1 MIIKN
6 SVSLNSNIFTYR
18 DMLSRVRFLVT
29 EIALQADK
37 LVNDLFVRE
46 SINRAI
52 VDVYERLY
60 DKIKYHYL
68 ATAQV
73 DVDEPVTDYVPIIPV
88 SYKYNST
95 EPFKYGRLTLGEPNL
110 SNYINEILTMNILGL
125 SIIQRSD
132 MDTFENI
139 SNNFNTV
146 FRQSSM
152 YVSYVEYF
160 ELYIGDKL
168 WERYVDEKPKIRMSY
183 IRKPLLDDLKKVHPD
198 VDYAHD
204 DPATELSYFSENHN
218 HAMDIPSE
226 YNRLIE
232 ALVMKDIYNSLG
244 QPLPDNYDNII
255 TTIIQQMIGV
265 ANVESN
271 NSIPARDGE

>member
-1 MIIKN
+1 
-6 SVSLNSNIFTYR
+6 
-18 DMLSRVRFLVT
+18 
-29 EIALQADK
+29 
-37 LVNDLFVRE
+37 
-46 SINRAI
+46 
-52 VDVYERLY
+52 
-60 DKIKYHYL
+60 
-68 ATAQV
+68 
-73 DVDEPVTDYVPIIPV
+73 
-88 SYKYNST
+88 
-95 EPFKYGRLTLGEPNL
+95 
-110 SNYINEILTMNILGL
+110 
-125 SIIQRSD
+125 
-132 MDTFENI
+132 
-139 SNNFNTV
+139 
-146 FRQSSM
+146 
-152 YVSYVEYF
+152 
-160 ELYIGDKL
+160 
-168 WERYVDEKPKIRMSY
+168 MSY

-271 NSIPARDGE
+271 NSIPTRDGE